1 MERVDVL
8 NERLSKANLKLTKA
22 RKAIWET
29 IASADEPLSIPQI
42 MNRAK
47 KMCPSLGLVTV
58 YRTLA
63 VMEKAGLIK
72 LFQTKDGSMGYVSS
86 VLAAESHHVQCI
98 ICKKVVEFECTGME
112 DTIRAVEE
120 KTGFCI
126 ERHNLEL
133 FGICPSCM
141 KKSLQKI
148 T

>member
-22 RKAIWET
+22 RKAIWKT
-29 IASADEPLSIPQI
+29 IASSGEPLSIPQI
-42 MNRAK
+42 LNRAK
-47 KMCPSLGLVTV
+47 EMCPSLGLVTV

-72 LFQTKDGSMGYVSS
+72 LFQTKDGSLGYVSS
-86 VLAAESHHVQCI
+86 VLATESHHVQCI
-98 ICKKVVEFECTGME
+98 LCGKVVEFECTGME
-112 DTIRAVEE
+112 ETIRTVEE
-120 KTGFCI
+120 KTGFRI

-141 KKSLQKI
+141 KKSLQK
-148 T
+148 

>member
-1 MERVDVL
+1 MERIDIL

-29 IASADEPLSIPQI
+29 LASAAEPLSIPQI
-42 MNRAK
+42 MSRAK
-47 KMCPSLGLVTV
+47 KKCPTLGLVTV

-63 VMEKAGLIK
+63 IMEKARLIK

-86 VLAAESHHVQCI
+86 VLPTESHHVQCT

-112 DTIRAVEE
+112 DTIKALEK
-120 KTGFCI
+120 KTGFSI
-126 ERHNLEL
+126 KGHNLEL

-141 KKSLQKI
+141 KRSLQK
-148 T
+148 